1 MFSIRFQN
9 NELSPDRL
17 APFATE
23 TANNYDKIGSQTLKI
38 GFYLSNGY
46 MYYIKMCCKGD

>member
-23 TANNYDKIGSQTLKI
+23 TANNYDKIGSLLLHLQTPKNI
-38 GFYLSNGY
+38 EI
-46 MYYIKMCCKGD
+46 MKVETDM

>member
-23 TANNYDKIGSQTLKI
+23 TANNYDKIGVTDIENWVLLVKWI
-38 GFYLSNGY
+38 HVLY
-46 MYYIKMCCKGD
+46 